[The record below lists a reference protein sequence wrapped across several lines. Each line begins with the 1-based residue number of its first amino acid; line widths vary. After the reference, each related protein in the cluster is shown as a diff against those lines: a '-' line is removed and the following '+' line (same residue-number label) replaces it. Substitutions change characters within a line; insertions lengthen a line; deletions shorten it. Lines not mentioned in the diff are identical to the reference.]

1 MFYYRDGDFYSFCIL
16 DFLVGNDKGTFFVLC
31 YSMRAS
37 GGDRERGG
45 GGGSETTLKIQ
56 LLILNAHSNVT

>member
-1 MFYYRDGDFYSFCIL
+1 MFYYSDGDFYSFCIL

-37 GGDRERGG
+37 GGDRGRGG
-45 GGGSETTLKIQ
+45 GGGPKPP
-56 LLILNAHSNVT
+56 

>member
-1 MFYYRDGDFYSFCIL
+1 MTEIFYSFCIL
-16 DFLVGNDKGTFFVLC
+16 DFLVGNDKGTLFVLC

-37 GGDRERGG
+37 GGDRGRGRG

>member
-1 MFYYRDGDFYSFCIL
+1 MFYYSDGDFYSFCIL

-37 GGDRERGG
+37 GGDRGR

>member
-1 MFYYRDGDFYSFCIL
+1 MFYYSDGDFYSFCIL

-37 GGDRERGG
+37 GGE